1 LQIRVKEDK
10 QVLVG
15 LTAGQPSRK
24 ASNPTA
30 KSNLSYFCRCNISLC
45 IFEMNGIKTFQI
57 DNLSS
62 LSSKILDLLN
72 LTAVYENLK
81 NSFISQSG

>member
-1 LQIRVKEDK
+1 
-10 QVLVG
+10 
-15 LTAGQPSRK
+15 
-24 ASNPTA
+24 
-30 KSNLSYFCRCNISLC
+30 
-45 IFEMNGIKTFQI
+45 MNGIKTFQI